1 MPTAD
6 LAVIYGT
13 RPEVI
18 KLAPVIRALRQSHE
32 PSVLT
37 ISTHQHTSLL
47 TESLSASHVSTDIET
62 PRPDTTTMQGLIST
76 IGSNLQALE
85 LDSRAVV
92 VQGDTATAYAGAL
105 FGFLNGMRVIHVEAG
120 LRTSTVRNPF
130 PEEGFRRLI
139 TRLAD
144 LHLAPTVRAR
154 RNLEREGV
162 ASTSIVVTG
171 NTSIDGL
178 ISQLDAQPT
187 ADAPVTE
194 DLGDYCV
201 VTLHRRESWGEPM
214 ARIALALRELALAFP
229 HTTFMCPLHPNPTVR
244 RSFDSLTAISNVKI
258 LDPLPHD
265 DFVRLLRDSS
275 LIITDSGGIQEEST
289 VLGVPTLVARDET
302 ERPEAVEAGV
312 AHLVGTDVEMIVR
325 VGSDLLRSSI
335 SPEDLSSAATVFG
348 DGQAGVR
355 SARAI
360 RAFLSD
366 VPLPSD
372 MEEVDP

>member
-18 KLAPVIRALRQSHE
+18 KLAPVIRALRQAQG
-32 PSVLT
+32 PSVIA

-47 TESLSASHVSTDIET
+47 AESLSASHVSTDIET
-62 PRPDTTTMQGLIST
+62 PRPETSTMQDLIST

-105 FGFLNGMRVIHVEAG
+105 FGFLNGMQVIHVEAG

-130 PEEGFRRLI
+130 PEEGLRRLI
-139 TRLAD
+139 TRLTD

-154 RNLEREGV
+154 KNLEREGV

-178 ISQLDAQPT
+178 MTQLHVQPT
-187 ADAPVTE
+187 ADAPVAE
-194 DLGDYCV
+194 DLGNYCV

-214 ARIALALRELALAFP
+214 DRIALALKELALAFP
-229 HTTFMCPLHPNPTVR
+229 RTTFMCPLHPNPTVR
-244 RSFDSLTAISNVKI
+244 RSFDPLTTISNVKI
-258 LDPLPHD
+258 LDPLAHD
-265 DFVRLLRDSS
+265 DFVRLLRDSCM
-275 LIITDSGGIQEEST
+275 IITDSGGIQEEST

-312 AHLVGTDVEMIVR
+312 AHLVGTDVERIVR
-325 VGSDLLRSSI
+325 VGSDILRSSI

-372 MEEVDP
+372 MEELDP

>member
-18 KLAPVIRALRQSHE
+18 KLAPVIRSLRQAHE

-62 PRPDTTTMQGLIST
+62 PRPDTTTMQSLLST
-76 IGSNLQALE
+76 IGANLQALE

-105 FGFLNGMRVIHVEAG
+105 FGFLNGMQVIHVEAG

-130 PEEGFRRLI
+130 PEEGLRRLI
-139 TRLAD
+139 TRLTD

-154 RNLEREGV
+154 KNLEREGV

-178 ISQLDAQPT
+178 MTQLHAQPT
-187 ADAPVTE
+187 ADASVTE

-214 ARIALALRELALAFP
+214 DRIALALKELALAFP
-229 HTTFMCPLHPNPTVR
+229 RTTFMCPLHPNPTVR
-244 RSFDSLTAISNVKI
+244 RSFDSLTTISNVKI
-258 LDPLPHD
+258 LDPLAHD

-312 AHLVGTDVEMIVR
+312 AHLVGTDVERIVR

-335 SPEDLSSAATVFG
+335 PPEDLSSAATVFG

-372 MEEVDP
+372 MEELDP